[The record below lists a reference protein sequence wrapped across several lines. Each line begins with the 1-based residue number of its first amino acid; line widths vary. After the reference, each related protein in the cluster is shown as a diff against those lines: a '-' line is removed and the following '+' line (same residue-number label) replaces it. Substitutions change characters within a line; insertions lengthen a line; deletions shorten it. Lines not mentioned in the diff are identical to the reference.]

1 MNKHEIIIYGAITL
15 AGAGAIGYSE
25 WKRRQL
31 NKAVNKLST
40 NMKVD
45 VEDPYI
51 RTIVDN
57 AVEQK
62 LDYKINKACDEAIT
76 SVKYDITKEV
86 KKAVNNAYSDVKGDV
101 KKELKKQVGEVNVE
115 SIRQEIINEAK
126 VTAAD
131 KFKNDLDKVLEGY
144 NEDLENVRKIYD
156 GIAQTIQKSQKTNP
170 TITLG
175 V

>member
-1 MNKHEIIIYGAITL
+1 MNKHEIIVCGIITV

-57 AVEQK
+57 AVERK
-62 LDYKINKACDEAIT
+62 LDYKINKACDEAVT

-86 KKAVNNAYSDVKGDV
+86 KKTVNAAYNDVKNDV
-101 KKELKKQVGEVNVE
+101 KKELKKQIGEVNIE
-115 SIRQEIINEAK
+115 SIRQEIIDEAK

-156 GIAQTIQKSQKTNP
+156 GIAQTIQKSQKASP